1 MEYSNKQLIILMA
14 GKASR
19 LYPLTFGFP
28 KGLLS
33 IKQKP
38 AIYNMMLPLINKGL
52 RDIILVVNEENKSLI
67 EDFMTDS
74 FSNLKLNVSYVIQK
88 DFSGPGKAFEL
99 TKDHIKNNKGVIL
112 LLSDTLCKYPS
123 NFDNS
128 WIGVKKVS
136 DDIKENYCIIGDKDN
151 KIISII
157 DKPKCKTE
165 YNNAAI
171 GLYYFKDSVLLK
183 DVLNKKIEKIK
194 NEYQLSSYFNEYI
207 KKEDMYIENIDDWED
222 IGTLENYMKANKNNF
237 NCRAFNNLYLDD
249 FGVLCKKSKYSK
261 VTSEMNWFKNI
272 ENTGFESLSPKFY
285 ESYKSDD
292 EYGVEFYDY
301 LTLSEYLTYYP
312 LKDENRKYIFKML
325 LNKLIP
331 IYKTKVSSNI
341 DFENLLLEMLITKT
355 RNRLNKWNRKDL
367 INSKYINI
375 NGTTYKGILNLLI
388 ELDPYIK
395 DICRSSN
402 NYISIIHGDPAFSNI
417 LFSPR
422 NMLFK
427 FIDPRGNFG
436 IDTVYGDYRYDIAK
450 LRHCYH
456 GRYDEIVND
465 LYVVN
470 ESKENDIFNI
480 SLKYYKNVD
489 YSIYDEIILEHN
501 LNLDD
506 VELIEGLLFIS
517 MIPLHDDYPERQ
529 IAFFARGIEI
539 LNNQLKRREKV
550 C

>member
-14 GKASR
+14 GKATR

-38 AIYNMMLPLINKGL
+38 AIYNMLLPLINKGL
-52 RDIILVVNEENKSLI
+52 KDVILVVNEDNKSLI
-67 EDFMTDS
+67 EDFMNNS
-74 FSNLKLNVSYVIQK
+74 FSNIKLNIDYVIQK
-88 DFSGPGKAFEL
+88 DFSGPGKALEL
-99 TKDHIKNNKGVIL
+99 TKDYINSNKGIIL
-112 LLSDTLCKYPS
+112 LLSDTLCKYPD

-128 WIGVKKVS
+128 FIGVQKVS
-136 DDIKENYCIIGDKDN
+136 DTIKHNYCIIGDKN
-151 KIISII
+151 KRIVSII
-157 DKPKCKTE
+157 DKPKYKLE

-171 GLYYFKDSVLLK
+171 GLYYFKNPVLLK
-183 DVLNKKIEKIK
+183 NVLNKKIKKIN
-194 NEYQLSSYFNEYI
+194 NEYQLSSYFNEYM
-207 KKEDMYIENIDDWED
+207 KKDDMHIENIDSWED
-222 IGTLENYMKANKNNF
+222 IGTLENYMNANRNNF
-237 NCRAFNNLYLDD
+237 NCRSFNNLYLDD

-261 VTSEMNWFKNI
+261 VISEMNWFRNI
-272 ENTGFESLSPKFY
+272 KNTGFEILSPKFY
-285 ESYKSDD
+285 ESYMSKD
-292 EYGVEFYDY
+292 EYGIEFYDY

-312 LKDENRKYIFKML
+312 IKNENRKYIFKML
-325 LNKLIP
+325 LNKLLP
-331 IYKTKVSSNI
+331 IYKIKVSSNI
-341 DFENLLLEMLITKT
+341 DFEKLLLEMLIEKT
-355 RNRLNKWNRKDL
+355 IKRLNKWNRKDL
-367 INSKYINI
+367 INSKSIKI
-375 NGTTYKGILNLLI
+375 NGNVYNGILNILN
-388 ELDPYIK
+388 ELEPYIRY
-395 DICRSSN
+395 ICKSSN

-436 IDTVYGDYRYDIAK
+436 IETIYGDYRYDLAK

-465 LYVVN
+465 LYN
-470 ESKENDIFNI
+470 IYENKENNI
-480 SLKYYKNVD
+480 STINLNFYKNID
-489 YSIYDEIILEHN
+489 YAIYDEIILENN

-506 VELIEGLLFIS
+506 IELIEGLLFIS
-517 MIPLHDDYPERQ
+517 MIPLHNDFPERQ

-539 LNNQLKRREKV
+539 LDNQLKRRKKI